1 MDNRNLKVIAFSIFT
16 MPITRKI
23 IHWLPRILG
32 VGFVV
37 FLSLFALDVFGEYSG
52 WETILAFFI
61 HLLPSF
67 VLLGVVIIA
76 WKHDLVG
83 AVVFLAFAVFYIW
96 MAGLDR
102 PWSWYAGI
110 SGPAALV
117 GILFLMSWFQK
128 RNNV

>member
-1 MDNRNLKVIAFSIFT
+1 ML
-16 MPITRKI
+16 ITRRI

-32 VGFVV
+32 VGFIL

-52 WETILAFFI
+52 WNVIPALLI

-67 VLLGVVIIA
+67 VLLGIIIIA

-96 MAGLDR
+96 MAGLGR

-110 SGPAALV
+110 SGPAAFV

-128 RNNV
+128 RNKV